1 MLCFVIL
8 TMTFGHDAI
17 STLDTNS
24 FSINQGIPQ
33 LQFALVY
40 IHSIHTSVSHT
51 KFGRLNMRKQVSEI
65 VNEFSE
71 WGLLQHQE
79 GPDNLIT
86 GMPDV
91 KDCGEGDLVFIEN
104 EKFVAFAQKQKPSA
118 VITNE
123 KLAINFKDLQKTS
136 ILISANVKLMQALLR
151 QAYVDRNIRDNGWPR
166 IHDSAVIHD
175 SALIPDN
182 VTIGPGAVISKNV
195 SIGDNCIIMAN
206 AVIEENVKIGGDT
219 VIHPNA
225 TISYD
230 CVIGDRCIIKSG
242 VVIGMEGF
250 GFAQDQQQK
259 SYRVPQLGNVVIG
272 NDVVIGSNCTIDR
285 AAFLS
290 TRIGDGCKFDTLVH
304 IAHNV
309 QVGEDSLFV
318 SQSGVA
324 GSTVLGKRV
333 RCSGQIGILD
343 HLNVCD
349 DAIFVQRAGVTSD
362 VDDPGVYAG
371 VPLQP
376 LRKWLKNIAVFKQL
390 EEMKKSI
397 KALEKSI

>member
-1 MLCFVIL
+1 
-8 TMTFGHDAI
+8 
-17 STLDTNS
+17 
-24 FSINQGIPQ
+24 
-33 LQFALVY
+33 
-40 IHSIHTSVSHT
+40 
-51 KFGRLNMRKQVSEI
+51 MRKQVSEI

-71 WGLLQHQE
+71 WGLFQHQE

-91 KDCGEGDLVFIEN
+91 KDCGEGDLVFVDS

-123 KLAINFKDLQKTS
+123 KLANNFKDLQKTS
-136 ILISANVKLMQALLR
+136 ILVSANAKLAQALLK
-151 QAYVDRNIRDNGWPR
+151 QAYLDRNIRDNGWPR
-166 IHDSAVIHD
+166 VHDSAVIHD
-175 SALIPDN
+175 SASIPEN
-182 VTIGPGAVISKNV
+182 VTIGPGTVISKNV

-206 AVIEENVKIGGDT
+206 AVIEENVKIGDDT

-259 SYRVPQLGNVVIG
+259 SYRIPQLGNVVIG
-272 NDVVIGSNCTIDR
+272 NDVVIGANCTIDR
-285 AAFLS
+285 ATFHS

-309 QVGEDSLFV
+309 QVGEDSLIL
-318 SQSGVA
+318 SQCCIA

-333 RCSGQIGILD
+333 RCSGQTGMLD
-343 HLNVCD
+343 HLNICD
-349 DAIFVQRAGVTSD
+349 DVTFVQRAGVISD
-362 VDDPGVYAG
+362 VDEPGIYAG
-371 VPLQP
+371 HPVQP
-376 LRKWLKNIAVFKQL
+376 LRKWFKNTVVSKQL

-397 KALEKSI
+397 EALKKSI